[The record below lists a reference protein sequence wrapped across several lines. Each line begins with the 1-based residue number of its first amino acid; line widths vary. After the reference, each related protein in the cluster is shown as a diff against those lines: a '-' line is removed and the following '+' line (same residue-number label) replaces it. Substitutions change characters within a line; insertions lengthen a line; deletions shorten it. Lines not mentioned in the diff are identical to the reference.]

1 MSTAY
6 MRKFDSPGTPDAF
19 AEDFTTHGQIDIRI
33 EGNQAKQILRP
44 ANFDNGGNPWHD
56 DLNTDSLMT
65 IVVNDGHGG
74 INQLTRRVFV
84 NVQPKIMTNDL
95 VLAVEDLD
103 YNEHLLDSARRIK
116 VFDPNWGQEHTFELI
131 YKNDT
136 RTEVD
141 IDPYFE
147 EAGVITLDSTRK
159 TTPDWLK
166 INPTS
171 GLLYGTARVTDLPF
185 EDTTVQV
192 TVLVKDAGKLAD
204 IATINLTVQAK
215 NHDPHLFS
223 SPILKCVDL
232 GRLYEDTLLVSDLDL
247 LRKQADNEQLTFE
260 VIPPTEGTFKFTPAT
275 LSSPIADTQRVVIS
289 TDSLVGTPINGRL
302 IIRVLVTDKH
312 GVKDTRTYTV
322 AVSDRTRFTADVKVV
337 NNYGAYQVLTFGV
350 GGSAVATRGDEDGHF
365 GQLDSNYCEYE
376 LPPVPPIDV
385 FDARWTIPNRNGI
398 LRNIF
403 PFSTDPGEGIY
414 RARFQAGGEIGQSSA
429 YYPVTITWCREDIP
443 AKDAQNPGSYY
454 IRDDISNGALF
465 SYNMKTGAGRS
476 ASDILHKGGDC
487 DTLIISRT
495 SIEGFIIVYDY
506 TTDVD
511 GGEVIS
517 NILAI
522 TNAKPNPFATAAS
535 VNFNVP
541 NTSRISIE
549 IFDAVGN
556 RVTTLANDIFAAGQ
570 HSIEWNGTAAGR
582 NVADGMY
589 TVRISDGT
597 QSSTYQLV
605 LVR

>member
-1 MSTAY
+1 
-6 MRKFDSPGTPDAF
+6 
-19 AEDFTTHGQIDIRI
+19 
-33 EGNQAKQILRP
+33 
-44 ANFDNGGNPWHD
+44 
-56 DLNTDSLMT
+56 
-65 IVVNDGHGG
+65 V
-74 INQLTRRVFV
+74 
-84 NVQPKIMTNDL
+84 
-95 VLAVEDLD
+95 
-103 YNEHLLDSARRIK
+103 
-116 VFDPNWGQEHTFELI
+116 
-131 YKNDT
+131 
-136 RTEVD
+136 
-141 IDPYFE
+141 
-147 EAGVITLDSTRK
+147 
-159 TTPDWLK
+159 
-166 INPTS
+166 TS
-171 GLLYGTARVTDLPF
+171 
-185 EDTTVQV
+185 
-192 TVLVKDAGKLAD
+192 
-204 IATINLTVQAK
+204 
-215 NHDPHLFS
+215 
-223 SPILKCVDL
+223 
-232 GRLYEDTLLVSDLDL
+232 
-247 LRKQADNEQLTFE
+247 
-260 VIPPTEGTFKFTPAT
+260 
-275 LSSPIADTQRVVIS
+275 
-289 TDSLVGTPINGRL
+289 
-302 IIRVLVTDKH
+302 
-312 GVKDTRTYTV
+312 
-322 AVSDRTRFTADVKVV
+322 
-337 NNYGAYQVLTFGV
+337 
-350 GGSAVATRGDEDGHF
+350 
-365 GQLDSNYCEYE
+365 
-376 LPPVPPIDV
+376 
-385 FDARWTIPNRNGI
+385 
-398 LRNIF
+398 
-403 PFSTDPGEGIY
+403 
-414 RARFQAGGEIGQSSA
+414 
-429 YYPVTITWCREDIP
+429 TWCREDIP